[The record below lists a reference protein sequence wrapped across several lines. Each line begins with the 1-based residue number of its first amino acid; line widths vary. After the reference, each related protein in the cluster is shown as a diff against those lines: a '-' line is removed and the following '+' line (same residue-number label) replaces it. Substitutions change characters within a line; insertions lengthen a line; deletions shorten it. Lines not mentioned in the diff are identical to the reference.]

1 MANRV
6 IRQCPAR
13 ALPPR
18 KLCIPFDG
26 DLMPPPTDDPVLRSA
41 RREALVVFAAWL
53 GAMTYTVTYCYLNGY
68 DRSTESLTFVLGFPD
83 WVFWGIVVPWSVCV
97 VFSFWFGATFMKDE
111 DLGEELPEQ
120 DDELGLG
127 GG

>member
-1 MANRV
+1 MIVSR
-6 IRQCPAR
+6 R
-13 ALPPR
+13 ALPPQQQTT
-18 KLCIPFDG
+18 PFEG
-26 DLMPPPTDDPVLRSA
+26 VLMSPPTDDPVLRSA

-53 GAMTYTVTYCYLNGY
+53 AAMTYTVTYCYLHGY
-68 DRSTESLTFVLGFPD
+68 NRTQESLTFVLGFPD

-97 VFSFWFGATFMKDE
+97 LFSFWFGATFMKDE

-120 DDELGLG
+120 EDELGLG